1 MTPVEPLAVF
11 VAVVLCA
18 AYVQTVSGF
27 ALGLIAMGT
36 VGVLHLAPIPFAA
49 LVISLLSLVN
59 VATALRGR
67 TGDIQR
73 TTLLASG
80 LAMAPMVLVGLATLH
95 WLEGRSVEALRNLLG
110 GFILVAGLLLM
121 LRPHPRATPAPRWKA
136 ALWGAVGGL
145 FGGLFSTAGPPIVF
159 HLYRE
164 PIPIPAIRATLLA
177 FFAAATLTRLV
188 STGAS
193 GAITR
198 EVLLWALLATPAVLA
213 GTWAGRHF
221 PPRVPDLAM
230 RRFAFVLLAAL
241 GGALLIG

>member
-1 MTPVEPLAVF
+1 MTTVEPLALF

-27 ALGLIAMGT
+27 ALGLIAMGA

-49 LVISLLSLVN
+49 LVISVLSLVN

-67 TGDIQR
+67 TADIR
-73 TTLLASG
+73 RATLTVSA
-80 LAMAPMVLVGLATLH
+80 LAMVPMVLVGLAVLH
-95 WLEGRSVEALRNLLG
+95 WLESRSVEALRNLLG
-110 GFILVAGLLLM
+110 GFILVGGLLLM
-121 LRPHPRATPAPRWKA
+121 LRPHPRAAPAPRWMA
-136 ALWGAVGGL
+136 AFWGAVAGL

-164 PIPIPAIRATLLA
+164 PIGIPAIRATLLA
-177 FFAAATLTRLV
+177 FFAAATLTRLTA
-188 STGAS
+188 TGAS
-193 GAITR
+193 GSITR
-198 EVLLWALLATPAVLA
+198 DVLLWALVATPAVLA
-213 GTWAGRHF
+213 GTWAGRRY
-221 PPRVPDLAM
+221 PPHVPDLAM